1 MHLSYW
7 SVGMFFAVPIALPQW
22 WLFDVLSLVFFAM
35 IVRAMI
41 HRPRESGARTE
52 PGSRSGIILQGV
64 AIAAAAIG
72 SVRPYLAWFSPPAIA
87 GYAAVSLLMGG
98 AIILFAWSSSTL
110 GKNWSI
116 EARTLDDHELIRSG
130 PYSRVRHPIYLA
142 MLLFLLGLA
151 VSLGHWFQLIVA
163 IPLFLLGTRMR
174 TDAEE
179 RLLEDRFG
187 DGFRD
192 YRRSTPAIIPKIV

>member
-1 MHLSYW
+1 MSL
-7 SVGMFFAVPIALPQW
+7 AVPIALPQW

-41 HRPRESGARTE
+41 HRPRESGARTDRR
-52 PGSRSGIILQGV
+52 SRSGIILQSV
-64 AIAAAAIG
+64 AIGLAGIG
-72 SVRPYLAWFSPPAIA
+72 SVRPHLAWFSAAAIA
-87 GYAAVSLLMGG
+87 SYAAVSLLMGG
-98 AIILFAWSSSTL
+98 AIFLFAWSSSTL

-151 VSLGHWFQLIVA
+151 ASLGHWLQLIVA
-163 IPLFLLGTRMR
+163 VPLFLLGTRIR

-187 DGFRD
+187 DDFRD
-192 YRRSTPAIIPKIV
+192 YRSSTPAIIPKIV